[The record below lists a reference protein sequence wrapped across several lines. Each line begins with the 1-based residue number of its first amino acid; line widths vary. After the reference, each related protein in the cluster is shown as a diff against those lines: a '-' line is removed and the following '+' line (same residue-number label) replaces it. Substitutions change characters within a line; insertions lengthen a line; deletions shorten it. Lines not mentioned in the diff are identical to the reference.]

1 MNLSSL
7 LDELI
12 THLNAFEPPTDE
24 VPVFVG
30 LDGYIDKI
38 QKVVK
43 SQVDQQNTYFPDI
56 TEFAERIHEAAGV
69 SAQLELVT
77 LAVKLGG
84 NAPIMAHALASLG
97 LSNYCLGNFGTPELH
112 PLFQQIHPASQ
123 LISLGP
129 PAETNALEFDDG
141 KLILSEVGPFQ
152 SLDWDFVKTTIGL
165 PALVQ
170 YCAATRCIALVD
182 WCNLPQA
189 TDIWRGISQEVL
201 PRLDG
206 TPRHFFF
213 DLADPT
219 KKPPSAVMEVLE
231 VIGTFKDY
239 GTVTLGL
246 NENEAVRL
254 ARTIGES
261 TGHSVDKDLTE
272 SSAFIFDHANLSTLL
287 VHPTNRAIVVIP
299 NGVRVV
305 PGRVVARPKI
315 STGGGDNLNAGFCFG
330 QLAGYSPEASALLG
344 MATSGAYVQNGASPN
359 RATLLQYLGNW
370 ETH

>member
-7 LDELI
+7 LNELI
-12 THLNAFEPPTDE
+12 TNLTAFEQTTHE
-24 VPVFVG
+24 VSVFVG
-30 LDGYIDKI
+30 IDGYIDKI

-56 TEFAERIHEAAGV
+56 TDFAGRVREAAGV

-77 LAVKLGG
+77 LATKLGG

-152 SLDWDFVKTTIGL
+152 SLDWNFVKTTIGL
-165 PALVQ
+165 PALIEH
-170 YCAATRCIALVD
+170 CASTRCIALVD

-189 TDIWRGISQEVL
+189 TDIWRGISQEVI
-201 PRLDG
+201 PCLDD

-219 KKPPSAVMEVLE
+219 KKPLAAIVEVLE
-231 VIGTFKDY
+231 VIGAFKDY

-254 ARTIGES
+254 AQTIGEF
-261 TGHSVDKDLTE
+261 TGHSVDGDLTE
-272 SSAFIFDHANLSTLL
+272 NSAFIFEHTNLSTLL
-287 VHPTNRAIVVIP
+287 VHPTNRAIVVTSD
-299 NGVRVV
+299 GVRVV
-305 PGRVVARPKI
+305 PGRVVAKPKI
-315 STGGGDNLNAGFCFG
+315 TTGGGDNLNAGFCFG
-330 QLAGYSPEASALLG
+330 QLAGYSPEMSALLG
-344 MATSGAYVQNGASPN
+344 MATSGAYVQDGASPD
-359 RATLLQYLGNW
+359 RATLLQYLRNW
-370 ETH
+370 KN